1 MSVKNYR
8 DLIAW
13 QKAMD
18 LVAAAYVLADA
29 LPQSET
35 FGLAAQLKR
44 APVSGPVNI
53 AEGEGRGYQ
62 PEFRRY
68 LRIAHG
74 SLREIE
80 TEVLIAIRLGFT
92 SQSSAEPVMGRR
104 PAHQWASTDIGRR
117 STENFPRRQSP
128 TANSR
133 LAWCQLPTANCQL
146 PTADYS

>member
-18 LVAAAYVLADA
+18 LVAAAYVLADQ

-44 APVSGPVNI
+44 AAVSVPVNI

-74 SLREIE
+74 SVREIE

-92 SQSSAEPVMGRR
+92 SQSSAEPIMGLAAEVGRLINGLQRTLIDSR
-104 PAHQWASTDIGRR
+104 PRISRVGSHR
-117 STENFPRRQSP
+117 PP
-128 TANSR
+128 T
-133 LAWCQLPTANCQL
+133 L
-146 PTADYS
+146 D

>member
-44 APVSGPVNI
+44 AAVSVPVNI

-92 SQSSAEPVMGRR
+92 SQSSAEPVMGLARR
-104 PAHQWASTDIGRR
+104 KSAGSSMGFNGHWSTVDREFPA
-117 STENFPRRQSP
+117 
-128 TANSR
+128 
-133 LAWCQLPTANCQL
+133 
-146 PTADYS
+146 

>member
-44 APVSGPVNI
+44 AAVAVPVNI

-74 SLREIE
+74 SVREIE

-92 SQSSAEPVMGRR
+92 SQSSAEPVMGLAAEVGRLINGLQRTLIDSRPKISPVGSHR
-104 PAHQWASTDIGRR
+104 PATLD
-117 STENFPRRQSP
+117 
-128 TANSR
+128 
-133 LAWCQLPTANCQL
+133 
-146 PTADYS
+146 